1 MQRIE
6 IDSTIR
12 QFAIEYKKD
21 VTNEYLSS
29 IKKGLKK
36 LCQFLQAS
44 QLTNKSVLIEY
55 AQTILDMFETDDL
68 YEKKSLLI
76 LEPQDFEDFE
86 CRNSLALSD
95 SDLNTEIKIG
105 KTTRLFHEWITYY
118 LHYSDI
124 RRYIYPKFLE
134 KLKINT
140 CVYCNSEFISTSHL
154 IKQDENGNVIKDE
167 KNEVVKDNKGRFQL
181 DHFWP
186 KSKHPFL
193 SISFFNLQPSCNFC
207 NLWKSDDDIPFNL
220 FTNESNVPSPFN
232 FFLSEEDAINYA
244 KMHHL
249 DCLKIHFKTTI
260 ENYEVFHIEEVYE
273 PFKYEVEEMF
283 WKKVSNGV
291 SYLDMLKKSLPNDLM
306 IDNDFL
312 YRLFY
317 GYYRDPRDILKRPLT
332 KMKQDIAIQLEK
344 LASKIKV

>member
-1 MQRIE
+1 MHQIE
-6 IDSTIR
+6 IDSIIR
-12 QFAIEYKKD
+12 QIAVEYEKE
-21 VTNEYLSS
+21 VRAEYLTS
-29 IKKGLKK
+29 IKKGMKK
-36 LCQFLQAS
+36 LYDFL
-44 QLTNKSVLIEY
+44 LKSHLPNSCILMGYVRSIQSMLEAKDNFLGKTLLVIEP
-55 AQTILDMFETDDL
+55 QEFGMV
-68 YEKKSLLI
+68 EKKIFFKLR
-76 LEPQDFEDFE
+76 DY
-86 CRNSLALSD
+86 
-95 SDLNTEIKIG
+95 DLNMEIKIG
-105 KTTRLFHEWITYY
+105 ESNRLFHEWITYY

-124 RRYIYPKFLE
+124 RRYIYPKYLE

-154 IKQDENGNVIKDE
+154 VKQDKYGNVVKDE
-167 KNEVVKDNKGRFQL
+167 KNEVVIDNKGRFQL

-220 FTNESNVPSPFN
+220 FTNESNVSSPFN

-244 KMHHL
+244 KTHQM
-249 DCLKIHFKTTI
+249 DCLKIHFKTTVK
-260 ENYEVFHIEEVYE
+260 NYDVFHIEEVYE

-306 IDNDFL
+306 VDNDFL
-312 YRLFY
+312 YRFLY

-344 LASKIKV
+344 FAPKIKV